1 MKKILEIEDLHTYFY
16 RQDLNP
22 VRAVEGV
29 TLSVYEG
36 EILGLVGE
44 SACGKSVTALSVMKL
59 LPEGAEITK
68 GRILFSGEDLV
79 PLPENEM
86 CKIRGRK
93 VSMVFQEPKAA
104 LNPLWTI
111 GFQVAE
117 AVTAHNKGLSS
128 KETRQ
133 EVLSLL
139 EKVELLPAEI
149 KANEYPHRLSGG
161 EAQRAMIA
169 IALASNPSL
178 LIADEP
184 TTSLDVTIEN
194 QIIDLFRRLKEK
206 EKFSFIFITHDLSLC
221 AELADRIAVMY
232 AGKIVEVIPA
242 AEIME
247 NALHPYTKALISS
260 LPQNKKGKGKFSVI
274 SGNVPDSDN
283 KPKGCHFHPR
293 CGLKSGICLN
303 GYPKFVEVSPGH
315 GVSCYNI

>member
-1 MKKILEIEDLHTYFY
+1 MRKILEIEDLHTYFH
-16 RQDLNP
+16 RQDSDP

-29 TLSVYEG
+29 TFSLYEG

-59 LPEGAEITK
+59 LPEEAEIVK
-68 GRILFSGEDLV
+68 GRILFSGRDIV
-79 PLPENEM
+79 PLPENDM
-86 CKIRGRK
+86 RGIRGK
-93 VSMVFQEPKAA
+93 GISMVFQEPKAA

-117 AVTAHNKGLSS
+117 SVTAHKKGLSS
-128 KETRQ
+128 KQTRQ

-149 KANEYPHRLSGG
+149 KADEYPHRLSGG

-169 IALASNPSL
+169 IALASHPSL

-194 QIIDLFRRLKEK
+194 QIVDLFRRLKNE

-232 AGKIVEVIPA
+232 AGKIVEVISA
-242 AEIME
+242 SEIME
-247 NALHPYTKALISS
+247 NALHPYTKALVSS
-260 LPQNKKGKGKFSVI
+260 LPQNKKGKGRFSVI
-274 SGNVPDSDN
+274 SGNVPEPDN
-283 KPKGCHFHPR
+283 KPKGCYFHPR
-293 CGLKSGICLN
+293 CGLKSKICLN

-315 GVSCYNI
+315 GVSCYNV